1 MKQFNALFQQIDQ
14 STSTNSKIAALVEY
28 FKEAA
33 APDSLW
39 AIYLLTGKSSGRLI
53 KTAILRQAAIKSSRL
68 SPWMFEESYHI
79 VGDLAET
86 IALLLP
92 EPLSRKDFTLSETM
106 GLLNALRNLSDEEK
120 ERVIL
125 NRWMETPIEERF
137 IFNKLITGN
146 FRIGISKQLVIKA
159 LAIAY
164 SKAET
169 EIAHRLMGNWHPLE
183 TDLDKLLVA
192 DVTADRS
199 FEPYPFFLAY
209 QLDKD
214 PESLGTIDHWL
225 IEYKY
230 DGIRGQI
237 ITRNKQVYIWSR
249 GEDLMTDKFPEFH
262 PLTTLLP
269 DGTVLDGEILPYKDA
284 SILPF
289 AVMQTRIGRKLLSKK
304 ILETAPLIM
313 ICYDLLEFDGE
324 DIRALPLLKRRQLLE
339 GLFTSLPEKGIPLKI
354 SPTITCQNWEEA
366 KAFRLDA
373 RQQQSEG
380 LMLKRKESIYES
392 GRRRGN
398 WWKWKVDPY
407 TIDGVLIYGQ
417 RGHGRRAN
425 LYTDYTF
432 AVWDGDVLVP
442 FAKAYSG
449 LTDKELLEVDN
460 WIKRHTID
468 KFGPVRSV
476 TPSLVFELAFEGINA
491 SPRHKSG
498 IALRFPRIVRWR
510 KDKAA
515 KEANTKADLLDLLD
529 SGQKVESGKR
539 T

>member
-1 MKQFNALFQQIDQ
+1 MFQQIDQ
-14 STSTNSKIAALVEY
+14 TTSTNGKIAALVDY
-28 FKEAA
+28 FQRAL
-33 APDSLW
+33 PGDSIW
-39 AIYLLTGKSSGRLI
+39 SIYLLIGKSTGRVL
-53 KTAILRQAAIKSSRL
+53 KTAILRQAATKL
-68 SPWMFEESYHI
+68 AGLPDWLFEESYHI

-86 IALLLP
+86 MALLLP
-92 EPLSRKDFTLSETM
+92 EPLSIQDYTLSETM
-106 GLLNALRNLSDEEK
+106 DFLNQLRTLPDEEK
-120 ERVIL
+120 EKAIID
-125 NRWMETPIEERF
+125 RWMETPVEERF

-146 FRIGISKQLVIKA
+146 FRIGVSKQLVIKA
-159 LAIAY
+159 LTLTY
-164 SKAET
+164 NKPEN
-169 EIAHRLMGNWHPLE
+169 EMAHRLMGNWHPSE
-183 TDLDKLLVA
+183 TSIDKLLVA
-192 DVTADRS
+192 DFSGKRS

-209 QLDKD
+209 QLDKE
-214 PESLGTIDHWL
+214 PEDLGDIQDWF
-225 IEYKY
+225 IEHKY

-237 ITRNKQVYIWSR
+237 IVRNKQLYIWSR

-262 PLTTLLP
+262 PLTALIP
-269 DGTVLDGEILPYKDA
+269 DGTVLDGEIIPFKDGK
-284 SILPF
+284 ILPF
-289 AVMQTRIGRKLLSKK
+289 ALMQTRIGRKQLSKRF
-304 ILETAPLIM
+304 LETAPLIM
-313 ICYDLLEFDGE
+313 ICYDLLEFEGK
-324 DIRALPLLKRRQLLE
+324 DIRTYPLSKRRKLLE
-339 GLFTSLPEKGIPLKI
+339 ELLTSLPKNSASLMI
-354 SPTITCQNWEEA
+354 SATVSCQNWDEA
-366 KAFRLDA
+366 KTIRLNA
-373 RQQQSEG
+373 RQLQSEG
-380 LMLKRKESIYES
+380 LMLKRKESLYES

-476 TPSLVFELAFEGINA
+476 TPTLVFELAFEGINA

-510 KDKAA
+510 RDKAA

-529 SGQKVESGKR
+529 
-539 T
+539 TL